1 MKFLIYYL
9 KKLHKYSGFI
19 LYSNLVAMIILSLIE
34 GVGLLLLIPLIN
46 FSGILNVNMTS
57 DTKLSFIYSFF
68 NEFSIEAGLLIIL
81 ILYLILMVGQGVFQ
95 RNQQVLNTKIQQ
107 GFSRHVREETYQMLL
122 QANWSFFI
130 KKRRS
135 DIINIMTTEIGR
147 VTGGVQLFLQFVT
160 SLVFTCIQIAISLY
174 LSFSMTLFVLFF
186 GCLLVLSSRGLVKK
200 SNDLGKN
207 TVHLS
212 KKFLGGMTDHFN
224 GIKDIKSNT
233 LEGIHVRW
241 FKDLNHEMEENMIE
255 IVKVRSTSQLIY
267 KSVSAILLS
276 FFIYFSI
283 RFFHSQPT
291 ELMVILLIFSRL
303 WPRLSAIQASLEQM
317 WTLLPSFYALGDL
330 QSECKNAKELD
341 NEIYKKIIPI
351 SVDRCISLKNV
362 SFSYDN
368 GKSYALSDVNVEF
381 AVNQTTAIVGPSGAG
396 KSTLIDLL
404 MGLSQPDNGE
414 VYIDGKNI
422 DKGDLLPLRKAI
434 SYVPQD
440 PYLFNGSI
448 KDNLLLVKSEA
459 SDDEIWEALQ
469 FASADEFVKRLPNG
483 LDTIIGDR
491 GIRLSGG
498 ERQRIVLARAI
509 IRKPALL
516 VLDEATS
523 ALDTKNERI
532 IQDSLDKL
540 KGRMTIIIV
549 AHRLSTIRNANQVL
563 VLDKGRIIQAGG
575 FQQLANDRRG
585 LFSTLLGEQ
594 LEATP

>member
-81 ILYLILMVGQGVFQ
+81 ILYLILMVGQGAFQ
-95 RNQQVLNTKIQQ
+95 RNQQILNTKIQQ

-122 QANWSFFI
+122 QAKWSFFI

-160 SLVFTCIQIAISLY
+160 SLVFTCIQIALSLY

-186 GCLLVLSSRGLVKK
+186 GFLLVLSSRGLVKK

-207 TVHLS
+207 TVQLS

-283 RFFHSQPT
+283 RFFHSKPT

-330 QSECKNAKELD
+330 QSECKNDKELD

-404 MGLSQPDNGE
+404 MGLNQPDNGE

-575 FQQLANDRRG
+575 FQQLASDRRG
-585 LFSTLLGEQ
+585 LFRTLLGKQ
-594 LEATP
+594 LEATQ

>member
-9 KKLHKYSGFI
+9 KKLHQYSGLI
-19 LYSNLVAMIILSLIE
+19 LYLNLVAMIFLSLIE

-46 FSGILNVNMTS
+46 FSGILNINMTG

-68 NEFSIEAGLLIIL
+68 NTFSVEAGLLIIL
-81 ILYLILMVGQGVFQ
+81 TIYLVLMLSQGVFQ
-95 RNQQVLNTKIQQ
+95 RNQQILNTKIQQ
-107 GFSRHVREETYQMLL
+107 GFSRHVREETYQLLL
-122 QANWSFFI
+122 QAKWSFFI

-160 SLVFTCIQIAISLY
+160 SLVFTCIQIGLSLY

-186 GCLLVLSSRGLVKK
+186 GFLLVLSSRGLVKK

-207 TVHLS
+207 TVQLS
-212 KKFLGGMTDHFN
+212 KKFLGGMTDHFS

-233 LEGIHVRW
+233 LEGIHIKW
-241 FKDLNHEMEENMIE
+241 FKDLNHEMEENMIGL
-255 IVKVRSTSQLIY
+255 VKVRSTSQLIY
-267 KSVSAILLS
+267 KIVSAILLS
-276 FFIYFSI
+276 IFVYFSI

-303 WPRLSAIQASLEQM
+303 WPRLSAIQASLEQI

-341 NEIYKKIIPI
+341 NEIYKKINPI
-351 SVDRCISLKNV
+351 SVDGCISLKNV

-368 GKSYALSDVNVEF
+368 GKSFALSDINVEF
-381 AVNQTTAIVGPSGAG
+381 TVNQTTAIVGPSGAG

-404 MGLSQPDNGE
+404 MGLNQPDNGE
-414 VYIDGKNI
+414 VHINGKKI

-448 KDNLLLVKSEA
+448 KDNLLLVKSDA

-483 LDTIIGDR
+483 FDTIIGDR

-540 KGRMTIIIV
+540 KGKMTIIIV
-549 AHRLSTIRNANQVL
+549 AHRLSTIRSANQVL

-585 LFSTLLGEQ
+585 LFSTLLGKQ